1 MKWKT
6 QLRSQ
11 EWKEEKKMNNTKE
24 SGQLVTTL
32 GGKNVLML
40 SAEHLTDIDNSV
52 QKIITKTHVFN
63 IDELNALGDQIHALF
78 NIEDG
83 PHTLNIIECEY
94 TYMRTMSNIMYNYD
108 VLIKTLVKRFE
119 SYNYH
124 RRRNDLPIINIPVK
138 TLRSFMS
145 FGEYLMNI
153 ANIDIT
159 SIEALISEITD
170 EEIMKSSEYKYTN
183 EHVSVL
189 KKKSEIMKQLV
200 DDLSTYCDY
209 HEKCNK

>member
-1 MKWKT
+1 
-6 QLRSQ
+6 
-11 EWKEEKKMNNTKE
+11 MNKKE
-24 SGQLVTTL
+24 SDQLVTTL

-94 TYMRTMSNIMYNYD
+94 TYMRTMSNIMYNFD

-124 RRRNDLPIINIPVK
+124 RRRNDLPIINIPVE

-159 SIEALISEITD
+159 SIEALLSEITD

-200 DDLSTYCDY
+200 NDLSIYCDY

>member
-1 MKWKT
+1 
-6 QLRSQ
+6 
-11 EWKEEKKMNNTKE
+11 MNKKE
-24 SGQLVTTL
+24 SDQLVTTL

-78 NIEDG
+78 NIDDG

-94 TYMRTMSNIMYNYD
+94 TYMRTMSNIMYNFD

-124 RRRNDLPIINIPVK
+124 RRRNDLPIINIPVE

-145 FGEYLMNI
+145 FGEYLMNM

-159 SIEALISEITD
+159 GIETLLSEITD

-183 EHVSVL
+183 EHICVL

-200 DDLSTYCDY
+200 NDLSIYCDY

>member
-1 MKWKT
+1 
-6 QLRSQ
+6 
-11 EWKEEKKMNNTKE
+11 MNNNTE

-94 TYMRTMSNIMYNYD
+94 TYMRTMSNIMYNFD

-124 RRRNDLPIINIPVK
+124 RRRNDLPIINIPVE

-159 SIEALISEITD
+159 SIEALLSEITD

-200 DDLSTYCDY
+200 NDLSTYCDY

>member
-200 DDLSTYCDY
+200 DDLSSYCDY

>member
-1 MKWKT
+1 
-6 QLRSQ
+6 
-11 EWKEEKKMNNTKE
+11 MNNTKE
-24 SGQLVTTL
+24 SDQLVTV

-94 TYMRTMSNIMYNYD
+94 TYMRTMSNIMYNFD

-124 RRRNDLPIINIPVK
+124 RRRNDLPIINIPVE

-159 SIEALISEITD
+159 SIEALLSEITD
-170 EEIMKSSEYKYTN
+170 EEIMKSPEYKYTN

-200 DDLSTYCDY
+200 NDLSTYCDY

>member
-1 MKWKT
+1 
-6 QLRSQ
+6 
-11 EWKEEKKMNNTKE
+11 MNNTKE
-24 SGQLVTTL
+24 SSDQLVTTL

-63 IDELNALGDQIHALF
+63 IDELNALGDQINALF
-78 NIEDG
+78 NIDDG

-94 TYMRTMSNIMYNYD
+94 TYMRTMSNIMYNFD

-124 RRRNDLPIINIPVK
+124 RRRNDLPIINIPAE

-159 SIEALISEITD
+159 GIEALISEITD

-200 DDLSTYCDY
+200 NDLSIYCDY

>member
-1 MKWKT
+1 
-6 QLRSQ
+6 
-11 EWKEEKKMNNTKE
+11 MNNTKE
-24 SGQLVTTL
+24 SDQLVTTL

-40 SAEHLTDIDNSV
+40 SAEHLTDIDNIV

-63 IDELNALGDQIHALF
+63 IDELNALGDQIHTLF

-124 RRRNDLPIINIPVK
+124 RRRNDLPIINIPVE

-145 FGEYLMNI
+145 FGEYLMNM

-159 SIEALISEITD
+159 SIEALLSEITD

-200 DDLSTYCDY
+200 NDLSIYCDY
-209 HEKCNK
+209 HEKMQ